1 MDDMISRRLAIDKFI
16 DGLDEIFADLR
27 ERHVDDSVCG
37 LCEYDGAYLGQSGDW
52 CNECPGFEKDNCF
65 KLSGKIRKEWT
76 DEIIKALPSA
86 QPEQQWIPCSERL
99 PDKTDDYL
107 CSYNGCAVV
116 DICEYD
122 PDRNEW
128 GFFYDGG
135 WKVVSNVTAWM
146 PLPEPYAERR
156 EE

>member
-1 MDDMISRRLAIDKFI
+1 MNVLEELKKKIADIETQSLAMEGCRPTFTVSDIMDLI
-16 DGLDEIFADLR
+16 
-27 ERHVDDSVCG
+27 DSV
-37 LCEYDGAYLGQSGDW
+37 
-52 CNECPGFEKDNCF
+52 
-65 KLSGKIRKEWT
+65 
-76 DEIIKALPSA
+76 
-86 QPEQQWIPCSERL
+86 EQHWIPCSERL

-135 WKVVSNVTAWM
+135 WKVVSNVIAWM

>member
-1 MDDMISRRLAIDKFI
+1 MDDLISRQLAIDKFI

-65 KLSGKIRKEWT
+65 KLSGKIRKKWT
-76 DEIIKALPSA
+76 DEIIKALPPA
-86 QPEQQWIPCSERL
+86 QPEQRWILCSERL

-122 PDRNEW
+122 TDMNEW

-135 WKVVSNVTAWM
+135 WKVVSNVIAWM
-146 PLPEPYAERR
+146 PLPEPWNGKQL
-156 EE
+156 

>member
-1 MDDMISRRLAIDKFI
+1 MSHSTEGRDNMDDLISRQAAIHLIAGYDGVIDK
-16 DGLDEIFADLR
+16 
-27 ERHVDDSVCG
+27 SVAKR
-37 LCEYDGAYLGQSGDW
+37 LLIQM
-52 CNECPGFEKDNCF
+52 
-65 KLSGKIRKEWT
+65 T
-76 DEIIKALPSA
+76 SA

-99 PDKTDDYL
+99 PDKKDDYL
-107 CSYNGCAVV
+107 CSYNGCAVA

-135 WKVVSNVTAWM
+135 WKVVSNVIAWM
-146 PLPEPYAERR
+146 PLPEPYKAERL

>member
-1 MDDMISRRLAIDKFI
+1 MRLVDADKI
-16 DGLDEIFADLR
+16 PYVEA
-27 ERHVDDSVCG
+27 V
-37 LCEYDGAYLGQSGDW
+37 
-52 CNECPGFEKDNCF
+52 KDN
-65 KLSGKIRKEWT
+65 LEPSGEFYARREDICAMPT
-76 DEIIKALPSA
+76 IK
-86 QPEQQWIPCSERL
+86 PEPQWIPVSEKL
-99 PDKTDDYL
+99 PDKKDDYL

-135 WKVVSNVTAWM
+135 WKVVSNVIAWM